1 MFDRED
7 ASSSN
12 YDFLKKIASIVLC
25 IYQFSL
31 SFSRIGYVRMR
42 GINTVIVFVIQ
53 DVLKGM

>member
-1 MFDRED
+1 MFGRED

-12 YDFLKKIASIVLC
+12 YDFLKIASIVLC